1 MYKAYAAQSAGQPL
15 VAVDRELPELKQD
28 QVVIDVK
35 YCGVCHS
42 DISML
47 ENEWGLTQFPL
58 VPGHEVFG
66 VISAVGKNVHNLK
79 VGQEVGL
86 GWNSNYCHTCSS
98 CMGGDHNL
106 CDSAEIT
113 MLGRDGGFAEKVV
126 ANASAVMPIPGSLD
140 PQTVGPLL
148 CAGITVFNPLVQ
160 FDIKP
165 TDKVAVIGIGGLG
178 HLAIQFMK
186 AWGCEVTAFTSS
198 EEKKKEAM
206 EFGASD
212 TINSR
217 DPEDIAKAANR
228 FDYIISTVSAKL
240 DWNIYLSTL
249 KAKGRLHFVGATT
262 EPLDVSVM
270 PMIFGQKTISA
281 SPVGSPANIEK
292 MLEFAAHHD
301 IKPAIE
307 LFKFDDIN
315 DAIERVKSGKARYRV
330 VLER

>member
-15 VAVDRELPELKQD
+15 VAVERELPALKQD

-66 VISAVGKNVHNLK
+66 VISSVGKNVHNLK
-79 VGQEVGL
+79 IGQEVGL
-86 GWNSNYCHTCSS
+86 GWNSDYCHTCSS

-126 ANASAVMPIPGSLD
+126 ANASAVIPIPASLD
-140 PQTVGPLL
+140 PQSVGPLL

-206 EFGASD
+206 DFGASD

-217 DPEDIAKAANR
+217 DPEDIAKAASR

-240 DWNIYLSTL
+240 DWNLYLSTL

-262 EPLDVSVM
+262 EPLDISVM

-301 IKPAIE
+301 IKPVIE